1 MARSRSQ
8 SDPEVVQ
15 AFAIELARSLQDD
28 KCSEVSLLDV
38 RGLSQVCDYVLIGSG
53 TSQRQMKSAA
63 QSLEDLGKSQD
74 NAPFRSSADSGTT
87 WLVVDFVD
95 VVVHIF
101 EPEHRLYY
109 DIESLWGTSHNL
121 EWERADQEGHATPRP
136 ASD

>member
-28 KCSEVSLLDV
+28 KCTEGSLLDV

-109 DIESLWGTSHNL
+109 DIESLWGTSHSV

-136 ASD
+136 SSD

>member
-109 DIESLWGTSHNL
+109 DIESLWGTSHSV
-121 EWERADQEGHATPRP
+121 EWERADKEGHATPRP
-136 ASD
+136 SSD

>member
-28 KCSEVSLLDV
+28 KCSEVLLLDV

-63 QSLEDLGKSQD
+63 QTLEDLGKGQ
-74 NAPFRSSADSGTT
+74 NNPPFRSSADSGTT

-95 VVVHIF
+95 VVAHIF

-109 DIESLWGTSHNL
+109 DIESLWGTSRRVG
-121 EWERADQEGHATPRP
+121 WERADQEGRATPGH
-136 ASD
+136 AAE